1 MHNGLSAP
9 CRCAWP
15 RWAGLISIAFVCLQV
30 KIFLTSDSVNRGIFS
45 NLAPLWITM
54 RTANAPMKTLDISI
68 AGEINL
74 DLIMYGLPE
83 VMPVERELLGT
94 DFQLTLGSSSAIFA
108 HNLAVLGLQVGFI
121 SLLGRDALGK
131 VALERLGAS
140 GVDLSRVRVSE
151 DSTATGVT
159 LILPHGRERHI
170 LTYPGTMAELRRRDL
185 DIEYLKSAKHFHLAS
200 LFLQRSLEPDLP
212 ALFKE
217 LKAAGLTISL
227 DTNDDPSGQWGGV
240 LEELLEYVDVL
251 LPNEMEA
258 CRMAKKAT
266 VDEAIE
272 ELGRRVP
279 CVAVKC
285 GSRGAIVRVDG
296 KTFSAPAVSVT
307 PVDTIGAGDSFN
319 AGFLFGWLKGWLPD
333 QCAYAGNITGALS
346 TQGVG
351 GTEAFRD
358 PGLVQRFL
366 AQHSFPERERIESF
380 TSNTG
385 E

>member
-1 MHNGLSAP
+1 
-9 CRCAWP
+9 
-15 RWAGLISIAFVCLQV
+15 
-30 KIFLTSDSVNRGIFS
+30 
-45 NLAPLWITM
+45 
-54 RTANAPMKTLDISI
+54 MKTLDISI
-68 AGEINL
+68 AGELNL

-83 VMPVERELLGT
+83 VMPMERELLGT

-108 HNLAVLGLQVGFI
+108 HNIAVLGLHIGFI
-121 SLLGRDALGK
+121 SLVGRDALGK

-140 GVDLSRVRVSE
+140 GVDLSRVRMSE

-170 LTYPGTMAELRRRDL
+170 LTYPGTMANLRLRDL
-185 DIEYLKSAKHFHLAS
+185 DIDYLKTAKHYHLSS
-200 LFLQRSLEPDLP
+200 LFLQHSLEPDVP

-227 DTNDDPSGQWGGV
+227 DTNDDPSGEWGGV
-240 LEELLEYVDVL
+240 FDELLSYVDIL
-251 LPNEMEA
+251 LPNEGEA
-258 CRMAKKAT
+258 CRMTKKAT

-272 ELGRRVP
+272 ELGQRVP
-279 CVAVKC
+279 CVVVKC
-285 GSRGAIVRVDG
+285 GSRGSIVRVDG
-296 KTFSAPAVSVT
+296 KTFLAPSVSVT

-319 AGFLFGWLKGWLPD
+319 AGFLFGWLKGWPPD

-346 TQGVG
+346 TLGVG

-366 AQHSFPERERIESF
+366 AQHSFPGRE
-380 TSNTG
+380 
-385 E
+385 

>member
-1 MHNGLSAP
+1 
-9 CRCAWP
+9 
-15 RWAGLISIAFVCLQV
+15 
-30 KIFLTSDSVNRGIFS
+30 
-45 NLAPLWITM
+45 
-54 RTANAPMKTLDISI
+54 MKTLDISI

-83 VMPVERELLGT
+83 VMPMERELLGT
-94 DFQLTLGSSSAIFA
+94 DFQLTLGSSSAILA
-108 HNLAVLGLQVGFI
+108 HNLAVLGPKVGFVC
-121 SLLGRDALGK
+121 LLGRDALGK

-170 LTYPGTMAELRRRDL
+170 LTYLGTMANLRLRDL
-185 DIEYLKSAKHFHLAS
+185 DMEYLKSARHFHLSS
-200 LFLQRSLEPDLP
+200 LFLQRSLEPDVP

-227 DTNDDPSGQWGGV
+227 DTNDDPSGQWGGAFY
-240 LEELLEYVDVL
+240 ELLEYVDIL

-272 ELGRRVP
+272 ELGRRVA
-279 CVAVKC
+279 CIAVKC
-285 GSRGAIVRVDG
+285 GSRGSVVRAGG
-296 KTFSAPAVSVT
+296 KTFSAPPVSVT

-319 AGFLFGWLKGWLPD
+319 AGFLFGWLKGWPPD
-333 QCAYAGNITGALS
+333 QCAYAGNVTGALS
-346 TQGVG
+346 TLGVG
-351 GTEAFRD
+351 GTEAYRD
-358 PGLVQRFL
+358 PDLVERFL
-366 AQHSFPERERIESF
+366 AQHSFPGRE
-380 TSNTG
+380 
-385 E
+385 